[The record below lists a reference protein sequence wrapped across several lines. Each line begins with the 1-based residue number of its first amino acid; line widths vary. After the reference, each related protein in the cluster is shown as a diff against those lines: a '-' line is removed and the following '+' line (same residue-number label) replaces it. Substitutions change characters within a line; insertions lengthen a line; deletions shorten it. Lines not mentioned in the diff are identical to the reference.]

1 MGNENMLREG
11 ETHDLLV
18 DAKDGLPSAELVVR
32 SHDTPLTTADMRS
45 KRGVIGQLVAASPK
59 K

>member
-1 MGNENMLREG
+1 MLREG

-18 DAKDGLPSAELVVR
+18 DAKDGPPSAELVVL